1 MKETDNMAEA
11 LDNNQERQTRVG
23 LALLRVVLGLIILAT
38 WWSNLTDDP
47 NFYSADGLR
56 GFFDWVAKPAEEG
69 GNGASL
75 GFVHSIIDNTV
86 LQAPGVFGIAQTVM
100 EGLIG
105 VGLVIGG
112 FTRFFSLL
120 ATLFFGGLFL
130 TYFGGEEWIG
140 TYIIL
145 AAASFAVFLGYAGR
159 TFGLDRLIVASRGE
173 SPGDLLW

>member
-1 MKETDNMAEA
+1 MSSDLNEP
-11 LDNNQERQTRVG
+11 QQRQVAVG
-23 LALLRVVLGLIILAT
+23 LAVLRIVVGFIILAT
-38 WWSNLTDDP
+38 WWSNVTDDP

-56 GFFDWVAKPAEEG
+56 GFFDWVANPVEEG

-86 LQAPGVFGIAQTVM
+86 LQAPGAFGIAQTVM
-100 EGLIG
+100 EFLIG
-105 VGLVIGG
+105 IGLVLGA
-112 FTRFFSLL
+112 FTRLFSVL
-120 ATLFFGGLFL
+120 ATFFFGGLFL

-145 AAASFAVFLGYAGR
+145 SASSFTVFLGYAGR
-159 TFGLDRLIVASRGE
+159 SFGIDKMIAAARGS

>member
-1 MKETDNMAEA
+1 MTEELDDN
-11 LDNNQERQTRVG
+11 QQRQTRIG
-23 LALLRVVLGLIILAT
+23 LAILRVVLGVIILAT

-56 GFFDWVAKPAEEG
+56 GFFDWVAKPAEDG

-86 LQAPGVFGIAQTVM
+86 LQAPGVFGVAQTIM

-105 VGLVIGG
+105 LGLVVGG
-112 FTRFFSLL
+112 FTRLFSLL

-145 AAASFAVFLGYAGR
+145 SAASFSVFLGYAGR
-159 TFGLDRLIVASRGE
+159 TLGLDRKIASSRGA

>member
-1 MKETDNMAEA
+1 MATA
-11 LDNNQERQTRVG
+11 LDTDKTNQAAHG
-23 LALLRVVLGLIILAT
+23 LAILRVVIGLIILAT

-56 GFFDWVAKPAEEG
+56 GFFDWVETPAEEG

-75 GFVHSIIDNTV
+75 GFVHSLIDNTV
-86 LQAPGVFGIAQTVM
+86 LQAPGAFGLAQTVM

-105 VGLVIGG
+105 VGLVLGL

-145 AAASFAVFLGYAGR
+145 SAASFTVFLGWAGR
-159 TFGLDRLIVASRGE
+159 TLGLDRKLAESRGE
-173 SPGDLLW
+173 SPAGVLW

>member
-1 MKETDNMAEA
+1 MSTD
-11 LDNNQERQTRVG
+11 LDEPQQRQAAAG
-23 LALLRVVLGLIILAT
+23 LAILRVVIGLIILAT
-38 WWSNLTDDP
+38 WWSNVTDEP

-56 GFFDWVAKPAEEG
+56 GFFDWVANPVEDG

-86 LQAPGVFGIAQTVM
+86 LQAPGAFGIAQTVM
-100 EGLIG
+100 ELLIG
-105 VGLVIGG
+105 VGLVLGA
-112 FTRFFSLL
+112 FTRLFSIL

-145 AAASFAVFLGYAGR
+145 SASSFAVFLGYAGR
-159 TFGLDRLIVASRGE
+159 SFGLDKMIAAARGS